1 MWLVIVGSLL
11 LRVVATHSVIG
22 SVRFSHVNSGEGTVG
37 MPNIFHTF
45 TGVLVFCFELKKS
58 YFFRL
63 METLQVFIETEGEEK
78 ENVQMHQTQFLPEK
92 LPYIEPIKLER

>member
-1 MWLVIVGSLL
+1 MVIVGSLL

-45 TGVLVFCFELKKS
+45 TGVFDLFKTKKIVLFQINGDFAGF
-58 YFFRL
+58 Y
-63 METLQVFIETEGEEK
+63 
-78 ENVQMHQTQFLPEK
+78 
-92 LPYIEPIKLER
+92 